1 MLARLVD
8 AIDRLV
14 AMATPRC
21 PRCGITMT
29 EMPLAADGPSQIYEI
44 RYECSACGRR
54 LTRGVAWEIPD

>member
-14 AMATPRC
+14 AIATPRC
-21 PRCGITMT
+21 PRCGTAMT
-29 EMPLAADGPSQIYEI
+29 EVESPGPGAMPLYEI
-44 RYECSACGRR
+44 VYACAPCGER